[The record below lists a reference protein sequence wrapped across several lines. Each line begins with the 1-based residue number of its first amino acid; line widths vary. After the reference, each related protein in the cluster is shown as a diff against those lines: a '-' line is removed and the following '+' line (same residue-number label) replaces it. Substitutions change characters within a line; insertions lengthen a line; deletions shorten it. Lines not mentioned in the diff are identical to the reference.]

1 MLPGAGGVA
10 GRGGL
15 RGPETGSAGGKK
27 LAFEGDGGGKEHV
40 AFNLG
45 VSAPQQLKG
54 LKAAIEI
61 GEVGA
66 SAGGNGKAAVIG
78 RGDCG
83 KGFRLAGSEC
93 TADQEEV
100 RPLRIYSLDNPAA
113 GWNLMG
119 AIEHL
124 ASASLDS

>member
-1 MLPGAGGVA
+1 MPSGRASPAG
-10 GRGGL
+10 
-15 RGPETGSAGGKK
+15 TGSGAS
-27 LAFEGDGGGKEHV
+27 AGKE
-40 AFNLG
+40 ASEETEAGDCRAWNY
-45 VSAPQQLKG
+45 
-54 LKAAIEI
+54 
-61 GEVGA
+61 